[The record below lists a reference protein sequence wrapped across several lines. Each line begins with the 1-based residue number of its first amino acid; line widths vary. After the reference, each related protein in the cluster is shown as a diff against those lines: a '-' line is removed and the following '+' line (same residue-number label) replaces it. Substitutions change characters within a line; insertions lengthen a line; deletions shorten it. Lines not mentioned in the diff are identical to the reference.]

1 MPHDIRDLLGP
12 RIGILSANVYLAL
25 ADRFLTIGSPGKSL
39 DMISIRKQATLIY
52 IHIKLSPEFSKENAL
67 LSYV

>member
-12 RIGILSANVYLAL
+12 RIELVYLAL